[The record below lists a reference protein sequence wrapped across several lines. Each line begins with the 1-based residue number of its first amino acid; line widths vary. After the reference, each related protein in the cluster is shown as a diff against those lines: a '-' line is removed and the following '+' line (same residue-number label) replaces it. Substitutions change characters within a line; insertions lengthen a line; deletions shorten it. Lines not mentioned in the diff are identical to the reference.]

1 MTKKYLNDAQAIAAS
16 AYNFFFHSSENSSKD
31 FKLLKNSDAWF
42 IAVMLRGYVEL
53 FHVDKNPLYLN
64 NFIDNLN
71 YAWTDLRDDHGLFQK
86 DWSGQKETKKKWLLD
101 QLAMV
106 EMYARIAS
114 VL

>member
-1 MTKKYLNDAQAIAAS
+1 
-16 AYNFFFHSSENSSKD
+16 
-31 FKLLKNSDAWF
+31 
-42 IAVMLRGYVEL
+42 VEL